1 MCTIS
6 WKKGKV
12 NLEKENLS
20 RSYRS
25 HSQGRLYIVG
35 IGPGNTSLL
44 TLKAQKI
51 IEESRVIIG
60 YTTYIRLIDN
70 LIKDKE
76 VISYGMTQ
84 EVERAKYAI
93 KRALSGDNVSLI
105 SGGDPGVYGMAG
117 VVLQL
122 LDKEEDR
129 IKIEI
134 IPGVTAA
141 SSCAALLGAPLMH
154 DFVVISL
161 SDILTDSKL
170 IEQRIELAARGDFVI
185 VFYNPKSKKRVRPLK
200 RAWEI
205 LMKYR
210 SGNTIVGIVR
220 NAQRENEEVVITT
233 LKNMLLSKK
242 IDMRTVVIVGN
253 SKTYTK
259 GKFMI

>member
-1 MCTIS
+1 MY
-6 WKKGKV
+6 V
-12 NLEKENLS
+12 
-20 RSYRS
+20 
-25 HSQGRLYIVG
+25 VG

-51 IEESRVIIG
+51 IEESQVIIG
-60 YTTYIRLIDN
+60 YSTYIRLIDD

-220 NAQRENEEVVITT
+220 NAQRENEEVVITA
-233 LKNMLLSKK
+233 LKNMLLSNK
-242 IDMRTVVIVGN
+242 IDMRTIIIVGN

-259 GKFMI
+259 GKFMITPRGYGLREEL